1 MMNTWMLAVRG
12 TAEVHDN
19 TENLLHAVYRATSG
33 RILYV
38 DVDYPASIG
47 PANPTNDVL
56 GVSLAGSIGAG
67 VANLNA
73 LVEEISDTDR
83 IVLVGYS
90 LGALVVLHAAEN
102 GTRYDRII
110 TVACPSR
117 TSGLGWGRAP
127 RPGYTGIAADYMPEP
142 RALDDVCHI
151 VNPNDG
157 ITCLHPQSPLRR
169 LVPYLWALDLDDW
182 APWAGTVYA
191 HLTGWRRLL
200 DPRAVFNPQ
209 AWGEAL
215 PALDGYLHGGQHTT
229 AYRDVKWEHDGQ
241 PISGIALAGKLV
253 DEVAAR

>member
-1 MMNTWMLAVRG
+1 
-12 TAEVHDN
+12 
-19 TENLLHAVYRATSG
+19 
-33 RILYV
+33 
-38 DVDYPASIG
+38 
-47 PANPTNDVL
+47 
-56 GVSLAGSIGAG
+56 
-67 VANLNA
+67 
-73 LVEEISDTDR
+73 
-83 IVLVGYS
+83 
-90 LGALVVLHAAEN
+90 
-102 GTRYDRII
+102 
-110 TVACPSR
+110 
-117 TSGLGWGRAP
+117 
-127 RPGYTGIAADYMPEP
+127 MPEP
-142 RALDDVCHI
+142 LGLDDVCHI

-229 AYRDVKWEHDGQ
+229 AYRDAKWEHNGQ
-241 PISGIALAGKLV
+241 PISGVALAGKLV